1 MIWKFKIKKLLGFY
15 RNKSSVWINVVQT
28 DDVEYSVEV
37 DINKIEEEISNLKP
51 FAKSIKIC

>member
-28 DDVEYSVEV
+28 DGVEYFAEI
-37 DINKIEEEISNLKP
+37 DINKIEEEISYLKP
-51 FAKSIKIC
+51 LVKSIKIC